1 MGDVGI
7 CALVSF
13 HAVKYVIKYNV
24 TTVIYKSYLA
34 MMKFQIRNT
43 LYIVYAEMM
52 FKQYMYWGNFFFLK
66 MLSTMEMK
74 MTPNLVTMVTR

>member
-1 MGDVGI
+1 
-7 CALVSF
+7 
-13 HAVKYVIKYNV
+13 
-24 TTVIYKSYLA
+24 